1 VQLLT
6 AAVHLLNPL
15 AGGAASTRVTQLL
28 YDPYI
33 VPLFAF
39 NFTRCNAESTNVNA
53 DCTWTK
59 STLPLVEPK
68 SYVKARPRLCNVAAP
83 RHAAAELLT
92 SRAAN
97 QQSC

>member
-1 VQLLT
+1 MQLLT

-68 SYVKARPRLCNVAAP
+68 SYVKARPRPALQRRCTSP
-83 RHAAAELLT
+83 RS